1 MKVLSLFNGISC
13 GRLALE
19 RAGIK
24 VDRYVSY
31 EIDKYA
37 NSIAKFHYP
46 NDEYCGDVTT
56 ADFTQY
62 VGFDIIIGGSPCQ
75 NLSIAGNKKGLEG
88 DESKLFFEFVRAIK
102 EAKPKYFLLEN
113 NASMTVENRNIISEI
128 MGCEPI
134 LINSGLVS
142 AQDRKRLYWTN
153 IPNITQPKDKGLLLR
168 DIVEDESTKG
178 SLDITID
185 MLLKTKGT
193 LAFKKAWSNVRTL
206 DQKAKTLTTCQ
217 SISNSGATNVKYA
230 SGRYYKLSPVECERL
245 QTLPDNYTLAGGN
258 ISNTQRYKVTGNG
271 WMVDV
276 IAHILS
282 HLPKENTITK
292 LKNSS
297 YGSARTYIGGAK

>member
-46 NDEYCGDVTT
+46 NDEYCG
-56 ADFTQY
+56 
-62 VGFDIIIGGSPCQ
+62 
-75 NLSIAGNKKGLEG
+75 
-88 DESKLFFEFVRAIK
+88 
-102 EAKPKYFLLEN
+102 
-113 NASMTVENRNIISEI
+113 
-128 MGCEPI
+128 
-134 LINSGLVS
+134 
-142 AQDRKRLYWTN
+142 
-153 IPNITQPKDKGLLLR
+153 
-168 DIVEDESTKG
+168 
-178 SLDITID
+178 
-185 MLLKTKGT
+185 
-193 LAFKKAWSNVRTL
+193 
-206 DQKAKTLTTCQ
+206 
-217 SISNSGATNVKYA
+217 GATNVKYA

-271 WMVDV
+271 WTVDV

-292 LKNSS
+292 LKTAVMNLLEL
-297 YGSARTYIGGAK
+297 I

>member
-1 MKVLSLFNGISC
+1 M
-13 GRLALE
+13 
-19 RAGIK
+19 
-24 VDRYVSY
+24 
-31 EIDKYA
+31 
-37 NSIAKFHYP
+37 
-46 NDEYCGDVTT
+46 
-56 ADFTQY
+56 
-62 VGFDIIIGGSPCQ
+62 
-75 NLSIAGNKKGLEG
+75 
-88 DESKLFFEFVRAIK
+88 
-102 EAKPKYFLLEN
+102 
-113 NASMTVENRNIISEI
+113 
-128 MGCEPI
+128 
-134 LINSGLVS
+134 S

-271 WMVDV
+271 WTVDV

-292 LKNSS
+292 LKT
-297 YGSARTYIGGAK
+297 AVMDLLELI

>member
-153 IPNITQPKDKGLLLR
+153 IP
-168 DIVEDESTKG
+168 S
-178 SLDITID
+178 
-185 MLLKTKGT
+185 
-193 LAFKKAWSNVRTL
+193 
-206 DQKAKTLTTCQ
+206 
-217 SISNSGATNVKYA
+217 
-230 SGRYYKLSPVECERL
+230 
-245 QTLPDNYTLAGGN
+245 N
-258 ISNTQRYKVTGNG
+258 IS
-271 WMVDV
+271 W
-276 IAHILS
+276 
-282 HLPKENTITK
+282 
-292 LKNSS
+292 
-297 YGSARTYIGGAK
+297 